1 MPKQSPAI
9 AVDFGTDPEFEF
21 EEVQY
26 PNHWSSSNRE
36 EELPL
41 HYMSEEKARRR
52 VKAGPATEEYEHI
65 EKEHYA
71 GGQYYDD
78 SGKDVYSKAKPT
90 SARIGSGRLPQPPPP
105 PPTSLVSN
113 VRLTPLAPLTTDHPC
128 RKNLP
133 CKIWNTS
140 LQSSILSYR
149 AGLAFTTSVPR
160 TSLCGT
166 KPTLANSGRT
176 T

>member
-78 SGKDVYSKAKPT
+78 SGKDVYSKAK
-90 SARIGSGRLPQPPPP
+90 A
-105 PPTSLVSN
+105 
-113 VRLTPLAPLTTDHPC
+113 DF
-128 RKNLP
+128 
-133 CKIWNTS
+133 
-140 LQSSILSYR
+140 SSHR
-149 AGLAFTTSVPR
+149 
-160 TSLCGT
+160 
-166 KPTLANSGRT
+166 
-176 T
+176 